1 MTRPTTHRDRTDLH
15 PTRRTVLSG
24 GAAAAGLAAVY
35 HLALGEDM
43 DELYTYT
50 MAPVTA
56 ENVDEFYVNVVS
68 DKDAFLD
75 RIADVVDRN
84 LESGRIEDES

>member
-1 MTRPTTHRDRTDLH
+1 
-15 PTRRTVLSG
+15 
-24 GAAAAGLAAVY
+24 
-35 HLALGEDM
+35 M